1 MTLSIPSLS
10 ENFNIKISEFT
21 LEDFRYISFMIEQ
34 NNDIELYNYLV
45 SKIETPCN
53 AFDKFYAL
61 FKIRRLLVNDSISF
75 NNGTSNVA
83 INLKAWDDAIIR
95 KYIDIKKVIIYKDF
109 IATVNY
115 PEQLLYENYEDMI
128 MDCVSKISYGDKEVD
143 FLGMDIT
150 DKRNILE
157 KIPPTLF
164 IYIKDYI
171 LEMCKESFI
180 IMESKFNLP
189 EIDINIFNGNAY
201 ELLKILY
208 NYYNYDDIIELVYM
222 LSKKIND
229 AGYLNSRNPRDLDL
243 LIKIYSEDVE
253 KTSHESKSYI

>member
-1 MTLSIPSLS
+1 
-10 ENFNIKISEFT
+10 
-21 LEDFRYISFMIEQ
+21 MI
-34 NNDIELYNYLV
+34 I
-45 SKIETPCN
+45 
-53 AFDKFYAL
+53 
-61 FKIRRLLVNDSISF
+61 
-75 NNGTSNVA
+75 
-83 INLKAWDDAIIR
+83 
-95 KYIDIKKVIIYKDF
+95 
-109 IATVNY
+109 
-115 PEQLLYENYEDMI
+115 
-128 MDCVSKISYGDKEVD
+128 DCVSKISYGDKEVD

-171 LEMCKESFI
+171 LETSKDNFI